1 MNEKKGIARLFELSG
16 ERHGRQQQA
25 EGWHV

>member
-1 MNEKKGIARLFELSG
+1 MNEKKGIARLFELTG
-16 ERHGRQQQA
+16 ERRKQQQQA